1 MSSDPPSDALSAA
14 ADPDLA
20 ATLRI
25 RGEPLLEALE
35 RHNPG
40 SREHA
45 DSTATYAFAA
55 AAELGQGRDRCEVAR
70 EAVRLHEVGQ
80 VYVDPE
86 VLRKPA
92 AGRGRRERKAFARH
106 YEDGHRLARGSGIPE
121 EACRWLLRMRESFDG
136 TGPEGLAG
144 EAIPLESRLM
154 RATCELH
161 TELQAAAAEGSAAP
175 YERAAERLGAE
186 AGSALDPRVVEA
198 LVAILRRAAA

>member
-1 MSSDPPSDALSAA
+1 MSSVPPSDAPSPAP
-14 ADPDLA
+14 DPDLA
-20 ATLRI
+20 GTLRT

-55 AAELGQGRDRCEVAR
+55 AAELGHGRERCELAR

-80 VYVDPE
+80 VYVAPE

-92 AGRGRRERKAFARH
+92 ARRGRRERKAFDRH
-106 YEDGHRLARGSGIPE
+106 YEDGYRLARGSGIPE

-136 TGPEGLAG
+136 SGAEGLAG

-154 RATCELH
+154 RATCALHSELR
-161 TELQAAAAEGSAAP
+161 AAAAEGVAAP
-175 YERAAERLGAE
+175 YERAAERLGAD